1 MERNLVLLVLFKI
14 CGRCSTKADALSL
27 TGFQFLTIIIF
38 GHWLFKGLSLQY
50 FFLMLTLFPYVRS

>member
-38 GHWLFKGLSLQY
+38 GHWLFTGLSL
-50 FFLMLTLFPYVRS
+50 